1 MTVSDN
7 DDRSKSF
14 DMTDEEL
21 ERRRR
26 IERRRRREE
35 QKKRRRRQVMIY
47 RCIFAA
53 VCVAVAIGLFF
64 TVRAGVRAVGSLFA
78 KDDSGVMT
86 DENAGN
92 TSDSVSNDDPNT
104 DSNVTEQDALN
115 DANDQ
120 AEETAETAE
129 TEDEAADTFIPS
141 YAKNDSTKAMTS
153 AEVTAEYGIVV
164 NADEQ
169 TVVAH
174 KGGYD
179 RINPASMTKLL
190 TLLVAAEL
198 VPEEKRSEIV
208 SVPTEATDYAF
219 THDCSNVGFA
229 KEERVTVNDLFY
241 GTILPSGGDAAI
253 ALAIY
258 TCGSHE
264 AFVGKMNEKLQELG
278 IADTA
283 HFTNCVGIYDANHY
297 CTAYDM
303 AVIMGACIQ
312 DPYCREILKA
322 RTYTTTK
329 TAEHPEGLL
338 ISNWFMRR
346 IEDKD
351 CGGEVLGAKTGYVD
365 ESGSCAASYYMGA
378 DGKEYICVTAK
389 SHSSWRCIYD
399 HVAVYNIYIAGNTA
413 YVKR

>member
-1 MTVSDN
+1 
-7 DDRSKSF
+7 
-14 DMTDEEL
+14 
-21 ERRRR
+21 
-26 IERRRRREE
+26 
-35 QKKRRRRQVMIY
+35 MIY
-47 RCIFAA
+47 RCIFGV
-53 VCVAVAIGLFF
+53 VCVALAVGLFF
-64 TVRAGVRAVGSLFA
+64 LVRAGVRAVGTLFT
-78 KDDSGVMT
+78 KDDSTVIEGEYGENADAAGDGISGADGGVKAGKDENFDGADKT
-86 DENAGN
+86 DEQADE
-92 TSDSVSNDDPNT
+92 TSET
-104 DSNVTEQDALN
+104 D
-115 DANDQ
+115 
-120 AEETAETAE
+120 E
-129 TEDEAADTFIPS
+129 TEESQADTFIPS
-141 YAKNDSTKAMTS
+141 YVKNDSTKAMTS

-169 TVVAH
+169 TVIAH

-198 VPEEKRSEIV
+198 VPEEKRSEFV
-208 SVPTEATDYAF
+208 NVPTEATDYAF

-258 TCGSHE
+258 TSGSHE
-264 AFVGKMNEKLQELG
+264 AFVEKMNDKLAELG

-297 CTAYDM
+297 CTVYDM

-312 DPYCREILKA
+312 NPYCREIMKA
-322 RTYTTTK
+322 RTYTTSK
-329 TAEHPEGLL
+329 TTEHPEGLQ

-365 ESGSCAASYYMGA
+365 ESGSCAASYYRGA

-399 HVAVYNIYIAGNTA
+399 HVAVYNIYVAGNTA
-413 YVKR
+413 YVKK